1 MIHAR
6 ISIYQALKHPW
17 KQSGMPEL
25 AIFKIVKKVYFLI
38 LSFSLPGLTQDSLG
52 RSPWFEY
59 KSTPFCSAHVCGTL
73 VLWYHDSDLIVGEY
87 SAFCEWVCRIRHF
100 VI

>member
-1 MIHAR
+1 
-6 ISIYQALKHPW
+6 
-17 KQSGMPEL
+17 MPEQ
-25 AIFKIVKKVYFLI
+25 AVFKIVKKVHFLI

-73 VLWYHDSDLIVGEY
+73 VLWYHDSDFNRGLSTAHFESGRVGFAILSY
-87 SAFCEWVCRIRHF
+87 NAHAHKVLP
-100 VI
+100 